1 MSQPKF
7 TLGIDLGTSNCAL
20 SVCDLESD
28 DLRMVDVVQ
37 TTAPNQSS
45 ARDTLPSAVY
55 LAHESE
61 FSAESFALPW
71 EVPQGNGLVGHFARE
86 HGAQVPDRLVLSAK
100 SWLSNTQVDPRSSV
114 LPFMAD
120 LADDEKIS
128 ALEASTRYLK
138 HLRDAFLHNEQQRGN
153 DWKIEEGLVVITVPA
168 SFDEGARKLTL
179 EAAAAAGLGDEVVL
193 LEEPQAAFYAWTAQE
208 FSTWKEQVAAGDC
221 VLVCDLGGGTADF
234 SLIAIKDEEGDL
246 AMERVAVGEHLLLGG
261 DNMDIGLAYA
271 IQAQLEAEGKAID
284 AWQLQALTH
293 ACRAAKVKL
302 FAEPELD
309 HVPVAIPS
317 RGASLIGG
325 SISTKLDRA
334 TLENMVLDGFFP
346 LTEITDLPA
355 PQAAGLQDIG
365 LPYAS
370 DPVISKH
377 LARFLTRSLENLKAN
392 PDLAKLVRPEVI
404 EGDFLKPDA
413 ILFNGGVFKS
423 EPIRQRT
430 LELLASWNG
439 DQQIRALDGFQLD
452 LAVALGACYYGR
464 TRATGEGIRI
474 KAGTP
479 RSYYIGLES
488 SAPAIPGF
496 KPPVKALCV
505 VPQGMEE
512 GTEIIIDN
520 QEFALTTGQEAN
532 FRFFMSEVRSGDQ
545 PGQQIPNAEKQLEE
559 TTTLNITLPGENE
572 TVPVKIQATV
582 TELGNLELWM
592 KHTASDQRWKLDLE
606 LVGR

>member
-1 MSQPKF
+1 MSQAKF
-7 TLGIDLGTSNCAL
+7 ALGIDLGTSNCAL
-20 SVCDLESD
+20 SVCDLASD
-28 DLRMVDVVQ
+28 DLRMVDVIQ
-37 TTAPNQSS
+37 TLAPNKSGE
-45 ARDTLPSAVY
+45 RETVPSATY
-55 LAHESE
+55 LAHDSE
-61 FSAESFALPW
+61 FPAASTTLPW
-71 EVPQGNGLVGHFARE
+71 GDDQATGIIGHFARE

-100 SWLSNTQVDPRSSV
+100 SWLSNTQVDPQSAV

-120 LADDEKIS
+120 LPDEEKIS
-128 ALEASTRYLK
+128 AFDASTRYLN
-138 HLRDAFLHNEQQRGN
+138 HLREAFLHHEHQRGN
-153 DWKIEEGLVVITVPA
+153 DWKIEDGLVVITVPA
-168 SFDEGARKLTL
+168 SFDETARRLTL

-208 FSTWKEQVAAGDC
+208 FSTWKDQVQAGDC

-234 SLIAIKDEEGDL
+234 SLIAIKDADGDL

-261 DNMDIGLAYA
+261 DNMDIGLAYT
-271 IQAQLEAEGKAID
+271 IQAQLEAEGKTLD
-284 AWQLQALTH
+284 GWQLQALTH

-325 SISTKLDRA
+325 SISTNLDRA
-334 TLENMVLDGFFP
+334 TLEAMVLDGFFP
-346 LTEITDLPA
+346 LTPITELPA
-355 PQAAGLQDIG
+355 PQPAGLQDIG

-392 PDLAKLVRPEVI
+392 PDLAKLVRPEVLD
-404 EGDFLKPDA
+404 GAFLKPDA

-423 EPIRQRT
+423 EPIRRRT

-439 DQQIRALDGFQLD
+439 DQPIRALEGFQLD

-464 TRATGEGIRI
+464 TRATGKGIRI
-474 KAGTP
+474 KAGTA

-512 GTEIIIDN
+512 GSEILIDD
-520 QEFALTTGQEAN
+520 QEFALTTGQEAT

-545 PGQQIPNAEKQLEE
+545 PGQQIPNAEKSLEE
-559 TTTLNITLPGENE
+559 TSTLNITLPGENQ

-592 KHTASDQRWKLDLE
+592 KHTASDQRWKLELE
-606 LVGR
+606 LAGR

>member
-1 MSQPKF
+1 MSDKKF

-20 SVCDLESD
+20 SVCDLGSD
-28 DLRMVDVVQ
+28 DLRMVDVIQ
-37 TTAPNQSS
+37 ALAPNKIGP
-45 ARDTLPSAVY
+45 RETLPSAAY

-61 FSAESFALPW
+61 FPAESTTLPW
-71 EVPQGNGLVGHFARE
+71 GDSQIIGHFARE
-86 HGAQVPDRLVLSAK
+86 HGSQVPDRLVLSAK
-100 SWLSNTQVDPRSSV
+100 SWLSNTQVDPRTPV

-120 LADDEKIS
+120 LPDEEKIS
-128 ALEASTRYLK
+128 ALDASTRYLN
-138 HLRDAFLHNEQQRGN
+138 HLREAFLHSEQQRGN
-153 DWKIEEGLVVITVPA
+153 DWTITDGLVVITVPA
-168 SFDEGARKLTL
+168 SFDETARKLTL
-179 EAAAAAGLGDEVVL
+179 EAAAAAGLGEEVVL

-208 FSTWKEQVAAGDC
+208 FSTWKDQVQAGDC

-234 SLIAIKDEEGDL
+234 SLIAIKDEDGDL

-271 IQAQLEAEGKAID
+271 LQAQLEAEGKTID
-284 AWQLQALTH
+284 EWQLQALTH

-302 FAEPELD
+302 FADPELD

-325 SISTKLDRA
+325 SISTNLDRT
-334 TLENMVLDGFFP
+334 TLESMILDGFFP
-346 LTEITDLPA
+346 LTPVTELPVE
-355 PQAAGLQDIG
+355 QAAGLQDIG

-377 LARFLTRSLENLKAN
+377 LARFLTRSLTNLKSN
-392 PDLAKLVRPEVI
+392 PELAALVRPEVL

-423 EPIRQRT
+423 EPVRQRT
-430 LELLASWNG
+430 LELLKSWNG
-439 DQQIRALDGFQLD
+439 NQEIKALEGFQLD

-474 KAGTP
+474 KAGTA

-512 GTEIIIDN
+512 GSEITIDG
-520 QEFALTTGQEAN
+520 QEFALTTGKEAT

-545 PGQQIPNAEKQLEE
+545 PGQQIPNAEKSLEE
-559 TTTLNITLPGENE
+559 TSALNITLDGENE
-572 TVPVKIQATV
+572 TVPVKIQASV

-592 KHTASDQRWKLDLE
+592 KHTGSDQRWKLELE
-606 LVGR
+606 LGAR

>member
-1 MSQPKF
+1 MSQKKF

-20 SVCDLESD
+20 SVCDLATD
-28 DLRMVDVVQ
+28 DLRMIDVVQ
-37 TTAPNQSS
+37 TTAPNQSG
-45 ARDTLPSAVY
+45 ARETLPSAAY

-61 FSAESFALPW
+61 FPAGSIDLPW
-71 EVPQGNGLVGHFARE
+71 GESQSGGIIGHFARE
-86 HGAQVPDRLVLSAK
+86 HGSQVPDRLVLSAK
-100 SWLSNTQVDPRSSV
+100 SWLSNTHVDPRTAV

-120 LADDEKIS
+120 LPEEEKIS
-128 ALEASTRYLK
+128 ALAASTSYLH
-138 HLRDAFLHNEQQRGN
+138 HLREAFLHNEQQRGN
-153 DWKIEEGLVVITVPA
+153 DWAIEDGLIVITVPA
-168 SFDEGARKLTL
+168 SFDETARKLTL
-179 EAAAAAGLGDEVVL
+179 EAASAAGLGDEVVL

-208 FSTWKEQVAAGDC
+208 FSTWKEQVQAGDC

-234 SLIAIKDEEGDL
+234 SLIAIKDEDGDL

-271 IQAQLEAEGKAID
+271 VQAQLEAEGKTID
-284 AWQLQALTH
+284 EWQLQALTH

-302 FAEPELD
+302 FADPALD

-317 RGASLIGG
+317 RGSSLIGG
-325 SISTKLDRA
+325 AISAQLDRA
-334 TLENMVLDGFFP
+334 TLESMVLDGFFP
-346 LTEITDLPA
+346 LTPITDLPA
-355 PQAAGLQDIG
+355 PAAAGLQDIG

-392 PDLAKLVRPEVI
+392 PDLAELVRPEVLA
-404 EGDFLKPDA
+404 GDFLKPDA

-423 EPIRQRT
+423 EPIRRRT

-439 DQQIRALDGFQLD
+439 DQPIRALDGFQLD

-474 KAGTP
+474 KAGTA

-512 GTEIIIDN
+512 GSEILLED
-520 QEFALTTGQEAN
+520 QEFALATGKEAT

-545 PGQQIPNAEKQLEE
+545 PGQQIPNAEKTLEE
-559 TTTLNITLPGENE
+559 TSTLNITLPGENE
-572 TVPVKIQATV
+572 TVPVKLQATV

-592 KHTASDQRWKLDLE
+592 KHTASDQRWKLELE
-606 LVGR
+606 LGGR

>member
-1 MSQPKF
+1 
-7 TLGIDLGTSNCAL
+7 
-20 SVCDLESD
+20 
-28 DLRMVDVVQ
+28 
-37 TTAPNQSS
+37 
-45 ARDTLPSAVY
+45 
-55 LAHESE
+55 
-61 FSAESFALPW
+61 
-71 EVPQGNGLVGHFARE
+71 
-86 HGAQVPDRLVLSAK
+86 
-100 SWLSNTQVDPRSSV
+100 
-114 LPFMAD
+114 MAD
-120 LADDEKIS
+120 LPDEEKIS

-138 HLRDAFLHNEQQRGN
+138 HLREAFLNNERERGN
-153 DWKIEEGLVVITVPA
+153 DWEIGDGLVVITVPA
-168 SFDEGARKLTL
+168 SFDETARKLTL
-179 EAAAAAGLGDEVVL
+179 EAAAAAGFGDEVVL

-208 FSTWKEQVAAGDC
+208 FSSWKEQVQAGDC

-234 SLIAIKDEEGDL
+234 SLIAIKDEDGDL

-271 IQAQLEAEGKAID
+271 VQAQLEAEGKSID
-284 AWQLQALTH
+284 DWQLQALTH

-302 FAEPELD
+302 FADPELES
-309 HVPVAIPS
+309 VPVAIPS

-325 SISTKLDRA
+325 AISTKLDRA
-334 TLENMVLDGFFP
+334 TLESMVLDGFFP
-346 LTEITDLPA
+346 MTAVDEMPA
-355 PQAAGLQDIG
+355 EQAAGLQDIG

-370 DPVISKH
+370 DPVVSKH
-377 LARFLTRSLENLKAN
+377 LARFLTRSLENLKGN
-392 PDLAKLVRPEVI
+392 PELAALVRPEVL
-404 EGDFLKPDA
+404 EGAFLKPDA

-423 EPIRQRT
+423 EPVRRRT

-439 DQQIRALDGFQLD
+439 DRPIRALDGFQLD

-474 KAGTP
+474 KAGTA

-512 GTEIIIDN
+512 GSEITIDG
-520 QEFALTTGQEAN
+520 QEFALATGKEAT

-545 PGQQIPNAEKQLEE
+545 PGEQVANAEKSLDE
-559 TTTLNITLPGENE
+559 TSTLNITLPGESGI
-572 TVPVKIQATV
+572 VPVKIQAAV

-592 KHTASDQRWKLDLE
+592 KHTGSEQRWKLELE
-606 LVGR
+606 LGGR